1 MNRKKTIKKI
11 ANEICYYCGGKHCRA
26 FLQMVKD
33 GEFDGAPI
41 IAYVKYGIFDENNYY
56 MVANGNTYEATG
68 FPMKRGGLIRSF
80 FW

>member
-11 ANEICYYCGGKHCRA
+11 ANEIGYYCGGKNRRV

-33 GEFDGAPI
+33 GDYDNAQI
-41 IAYVKYGIFDENNYY
+41 ISYIKYGIFDENNYY

-68 FPMKRGGLIRSF
+68 FPMKRAV
-80 FW
+80 